1 VYTTVDLEILGSH
14 VCGGSKIAEKKK
26 IQKMLD

>member
-1 VYTTVDLEILGSH
+1 MVAKDDFTVDSEILGSR

-26 IQKMLD
+26 I